1 MRTPQMP
8 IGTGFS
14 AASTTA
20 DVIDGIDLSGKT
32 AIVTGGDSGL
42 GIETVRTLAGAGATV
57 VVPALDRAVATAAL
71 RGVDGVEIH
80 EINLLQPASIEA
92 FAGRFLESGRPLH
105 ILVNSAGIMGAPLE
119 RDARGFESHFAVNF
133 LGHFELTSRLWP
145 ALAAAGRARV
155 VSVSSW
161 GHRYS
166 AVHFE
171 DLHYRDRLYEP
182 LAAYGQ
188 SKTADALFAVALDDR
203 GRGYGVRA
211 FTLHPGSAVTPL
223 AKYAT
228 EEELKAVG
236 VLDAEG
242 HPVIDPSRDLKSVSQ
257 AAATHVWCATS
268 PQLGGMGGVFCMNCD
283 IAPLISLAIQAQFAG
298 PAVRPKI
305 ATPLGVMPYAVD
317 PQTADRLWSV
327 SEQLLG
333 LTFL

>member
-1 MRTPQMP
+1 VRSPQKP

-20 DVIDGIDLSGKT
+20 DVIDGIELTGKV

-42 GIETVRTLAGAGATV
+42 GIETVRTLARAGATV
-57 VVPALDRAVATAAL
+57 VVPVLDRAVAAAAL
-71 RGVDGVEIH
+71 RDVDGVEIH
-80 EINLLQPASIEA
+80 EMNLLRPASIA
-92 FAGRFLESGRPLH
+92 TFAGRFLESGRPLH

-119 RDARGFESHFAVNF
+119 RDTRGFESHFAVNF
-133 LGHFELTSRLWP
+133 LGHFELTSWLWP
-145 ALAAAGRARV
+145 ALDAAGGARV

-166 AVHFE
+166 TVHFD

-203 GRGYGVRA
+203 GQGHGVRA
-211 FTLHPGSAVTPL
+211 FALHPGSAMTPL
-223 AKYAT
+223 AKHAT
-228 EEELKAVG
+228 AEELKAIG

-242 HPVIDPSRDLKSVSQ
+242 RPLVDPSRDLKSVPQ

-268 PQLGGMGGVFCMNCD
+268 PQLAGMGGVFCMNCD
-283 IAPLISLAIQAQFAG
+283 IAPLIPLEVQAQFVG

-317 PQTADRLWSV
+317 PQTADRLWSAG
-327 SEQLLG
+327 EQLLG
-333 LTFL
+333 LKFL

>member
-1 MRTPQMP
+1 MRSPQQPM
-8 IGTGFS
+8 GTGFS

-20 DVIDGIDLSGKT
+20 DVIDGIELGGRT
-32 AIVTGGDSGL
+32 AVVTGGDSGL
-42 GIETVRTLAGAGATV
+42 GIETARTLASAGATV
-57 VVPALDRAVATAAL
+57 VVAALDRAVAAAAL
-71 RGVDGVEIH
+71 SGVDGVEID
-80 EINLLQPASIEA
+80 EMNLREPASIA
-92 FAGRFLESGRPLH
+92 GFASRFLARGRPLD

-133 LGHFELTSRLWP
+133 LGHFELTGRLWP
-145 ALAAAGRARV
+145 ALAAAGGARV

-166 AVHFE
+166 TVNFD
-171 DLHYRDRLYEP
+171 DLHYRHRRYEP

-203 GRGYGVRA
+203 GQGDGVRA
-211 FTLHPGSAVTPL
+211 FTLHPGSAMTPL
-223 AKYAT
+223 ARYAT
-228 EEELKAVG
+228 EQELQAVG

-242 HPVIDPSRDLKSVSQ
+242 HPVIDPSRDLKSVPQ

-268 PQLGGMGGVFCMNCD
+268 PQLAGMGGVFCMNCD
-283 IAPLISLAIQAQFAG
+283 IAPLISLEIQAQFTG

-317 PQTADRLWSV
+317 PQMADRLWSV
-327 SEQLLG
+327 TEQLLG